1 MSRRSLGTGSVSLR
15 LYASEGT
22 SVQQVNQ
29 MRAEAQLAEEVGYD
43 GVMVSEHHAGFP
55 GYLPNPLQLIR
66 ISFLAATEK
75 IWVSPCPCYSQLNHV
90 PCLQK
95 K

>member
-1 MSRRSLGTGSVSLR
+1 MSGMTLGAGSVSLR

-22 SVQQVNQ
+22 SVDQVNQ
-29 MRAEAQLAEEVGYD
+29 MRAEAQLAEDIGYD
-43 GVMVSEHHAGFP
+43 GVNIMQDFRDTYPTRFSSVRFFWQRLRKYGF
-55 GYLPNPLQLIR
+55 LLVR
-66 ISFLAATEK
+66 
-75 IWVSPCPCYSQLNHV
+75 CYSRPNLV

>member
-1 MSRRSLGTGSVSLR
+1 MSGMTLGAGSVSLR

-22 SVQQVNQ
+22 SVDQVNQ
-29 MRAEAQLAEEVGYD
+29 MRAEAQLAEDIGYD
-43 GVMVSEHHAGFP
+43 GVMVSEHHAGFRDTYP
-55 GYLPNPLQLIR
+55 TRFSSVRFFWQRLRKYG
-66 ISFLAATEK
+66 FLLAR
-75 IWVSPCPCYSQLNHV
+75 CYSRPNLV

>member
-1 MSRRSLGTGSVSLR
+1 
-15 LYASEGT
+15 
-22 SVQQVNQ
+22 

-55 GYLPNPLQLIR
+55 GYLPNPLQAQRVLLATGKYG
-66 ISFLAATEK
+66 FLLAR
-75 IWVSPCPCYSQLNHV
+75 CYSQLNHV

>member
-1 MSRRSLGTGSVSLR
+1 MSGMTLGAGSVSLR

-22 SVQQVNQ
+22 SVDQVNQ
-29 MRAEAQLAEEVGYD
+29 MRAEAQLAEDIGYD

-55 GYLPNPLQLIR
+55 GYLPNPLQL
-66 ISFLAATEK
+66 SAFLWQRLRK
-75 IWVSPCPCYSQLNHV
+75 YGFLLVRCYSRPNLV